1 MPTANSTI
9 QIRIDAKTKSKAQ
22 ATLKKLGLDISSAA
36 KLFFNEVIK
45 KKAIPFSIRT
55 VNGFTPE
62 YEAELLAEIKAMR
75 AGAGKRFK
83 TAKEFM
89 ASLERE

>member
-9 QIRIDAKTKSKAQ
+9 QIRIDSKTKAKAQ

-36 KLFFNEVIK
+36 KLFFNHVIK
-45 KKAIPFSIRT
+45 TKAIPFSIRT

-62 YEAELLAEIKAMR
+62 YEAELVAELQAMKR
-75 AGAGKRFK
+75 GEGKRFK
-83 TAKEFM
+83 TVEALMKDLN
-89 ASLERE
+89 S

>member
-1 MPTANSTI
+1 MPTANATI
-9 QIRIDAKTKSKAQ
+9 QIRIDAKTKSRAQ

-36 KLFFNEVIK
+36 KLFFNHVIK
-45 KKAIPFSIRT
+45 TKAIPFSIRT

-75 AGAGKRFK
+75 AGHEKTFK